1 MTPLPHP
8 LVVDGAF
15 QTGRFDR
22 PFPSLNALDAS
33 PGGVFASRATRSL
46 RLKEWQAFQ
55 FSNGRI
61 FGVIALFDTKVLGLV
76 QVKVYDAETRRKVL
90 FERKV
95 PSWTLQ
101 APDQVLDSRMEWRSG
116 DSSVR
121 FETQFGLDR
130 AAFAFDLPGSGD
142 VPELQGRFELDYR
155 GVEPVVV
162 CLPFERGRAM
172 YSQKGV
178 APLTGQL
185 RVGDDAHAFSPGA
198 AYGLVDD
205 HRGYYPRIMR
215 WDWVTA
221 GGHTPDGT
229 LWGLNLTRNDS
240 VAPDDVNENTLWL
253 DGRAHALPG
262 VTFERQGGSKVG
274 AVWTVRD
281 AQGQVDVRFD
291 VELDGRVDLNFGVV
305 ESRYRGPFGR
315 VSGRVAPA
323 GCAPLELEG
332 ALAMGERFW
341 LKS

>member
-1 MTPLPHP
+1 MTPLSHP
-8 LVVDGAF
+8 VVVDGAF
-15 QTGRFDR
+15 QIGRYNQ
-22 PFPSLNALDAS
+22 PFPALNLLDAS
-33 PGGVFASRATRSL
+33 PGGVFAAPGLRTL

-76 QVKVYDAETRRKVL
+76 QVKVYDAERRHKVL

-95 PSWTLQ
+95 PSWTLR
-101 APDQVLDSRMEWRSG
+101 APDQVLDSRMAWRSKG
-116 DSSVR
+116 SSVR
-121 FETQFGLDR
+121 FETCFARDR
-130 AAFAFDLPGSGD
+130 AAFAFDLPGRGD
-142 VPELQGRFELDYR
+142 VPALSGDFELDYA

-162 CLPFERGRAM
+162 CLPFENGRAM

-178 APLTGQL
+178 APLTGRLQ
-185 RVGDDAHAFSPGA
+185 VGADAHAFAPGSA
-198 AYGLVDD
+198 VGLVDD
-205 HRGYYPRIMR
+205 HRGYYPRVMR

-221 GGHTPDGT
+221 GGHTADGT

-240 VAPDDVNENTLWL
+240 IAPDHVNENTLWL

-262 VTFERQGGSKVG
+262 VTFARQGGSEPG

-281 AQGQVDVRFD
+281 DQGRVDVRFD
-291 VELDGRVDLNFGVV
+291 VELDGRVDLNLGLV

-315 VSGRVAPA
+315 VSGRVAPE
-323 GCAPLELEG
+323 GCAPLELDG